1 MATKSIKGSARFA
14 AMAKEATTLCE
25 LMQGRTKVDTDELL
39 DKEITITGFDFI
51 ELKDG
56 KTEELKRF
64 AVCVYA
70 EDEGAFFFGGTVL
83 TKICTRWADAYD
95 GDAEAASEALAAD
108 GGCVIKM
115 TEGKTKNGRH
125 ITNVDIL

>member
-1 MATKSIKGSARFA
+1 MAKNVKSSARFA

-25 LMQGRTKVDTDELL
+25 LMQGKTKVDTEELL

-56 KTEELKRF
+56 KTDELKRF
-64 AVCVYA
+64 AVCTFA

-83 TKICTRWADAYD
+83 TKICDRWAKDFD
-95 GDAEAASEALAAD
+95 GDAEAASEALAEE

-125 ITNVDIL
+125 ITNVDII